1 MSEAV
6 KSGWAPPTL
15 AQSRAPVSPA
25 APAVEAEDARRSGYD
40 AGYAEGLAAGRAQ
53 GESIAGEMSALLQAM
68 AVPFRESEATMLRE
82 LLDLV
87 EKAVAAVLDRELQ
100 SGDYDLE
107 KLLRESLEVL
117 GSVNRS
123 VELTLNPVDAALTR
137 DLGITADV
145 SIVED
150 ARMQR
155 GGLRLRAGHRLVDA
169 SVAARLHAVLAGL
182 RDAAG
187 VPEAPESGTTRDR
200 AVTDHGSNDRGGNP
214 E

>member
-150 ARMQR
+150 ARVPARWSQVARRTSPGGCQR
-155 GGLRLRAGHRLVDA
+155 CRSPARGACR
-169 SVAARLHAVLAGL
+169 AARRCRCARSAGI
-182 RDAAG
+182 RHH
-187 VPEAPESGTTRDR
+187 P
-200 AVTDHGSNDRGGNP
+200 
-214 E
+214 